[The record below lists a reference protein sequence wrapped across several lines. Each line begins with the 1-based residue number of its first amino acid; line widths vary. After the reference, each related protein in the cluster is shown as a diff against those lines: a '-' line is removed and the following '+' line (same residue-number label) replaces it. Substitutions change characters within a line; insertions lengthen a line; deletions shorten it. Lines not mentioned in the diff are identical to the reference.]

1 MNTRNGV
8 IRLLVCTILL
18 VSNSTPSRSA
28 QEQEQCLQ
36 QARLGV
42 LPGAWET
49 IKNYFKSLDFTN
61 QATRN
66 RSRLLQL
73 KAEIISLESW
83 KERLIEIVEAHIRG
97 RSAGIAVSEDLRL
110 SKIPDALARIEAI
123 TGELTRLAKEGN
135 LFAAE
140 GAFKELMINLTAKR
154 TNTLCQIAEA
164 TQSAV
169 PDISLMTSL
178 VKDLKN
184 ELTAISAAEEALGRY
199 IRESNK

>member
-1 MNTRNGV
+1 MNTRYSL
-8 IRLLVCTILL
+8 IQLLVCTTLL
-18 VSNSTPSRSA
+18 ISNSTPSSSA
-28 QEQEQCLQ
+28 QEDCLQ
-36 QARLGV
+36 QARMGV

-49 IKNYFKSLDFTN
+49 IKNYFTSLDVTN

-73 KAEIISLESW
+73 RAEIISLESW
-83 KERLIEIVEAHIRG
+83 KQRLIEIVDAHIRG
-97 RSAGIAVSEDLRL
+97 SSAGMGVSEDLRL
-110 SKIPDALARIEAI
+110 SKIPDALAQIEAI
-123 TGELTRLAKEGN
+123 TRELTWLAKEGN

-140 GAFKELMINLTAKR
+140 DAFKELMINLNAKR
-154 TNTLCQIAEA
+154 VDTLCRIAQEAASTAPNTL
-164 TQSAV
+164 
-169 PDISLMTSL
+169 LMTAL